1 MQAALAIN
9 IIRALVPSG
18 VTTSQAMA
26 ALAANK
32 AFTGLAQTTLRFYVR
47 RAFYALRDEGFTL
60 SRVKGENYLKDSLRD
75 RIIFEANEM
84 RKGLS
89 SRKEIIQILSEDF
102 GVTKKQVE
110 AYIKGGN

>member
-1 MQAALAIN
+1 MQNALAIN

-26 ALAANK
+26 ALAADE
-32 AFTGLAQTTLRFYVR
+32 AFAGLAQTTLRFYVR
-47 RAFYALRDEGFTL
+47 RAFHALRDEGFTL
-60 SRVKGENYLKDSLRD
+60 SRVKGESYLKDELRAK
-75 RIIFEANEM
+75 IIFEASHM
-84 RKGLS
+84 RVGGV

-102 GVTKKQVE
+102 GLTKKQVE